1 MKNLSKNIILSI
13 LVFIQEQKKYFIQN
27 FPKILTYGLL
37 MSILFFSI
45 IYLSV
50 NFADLSILEATK
62 DNQFFK
68 KGESIFYGLISNIG
82 IFLWI
87 LSLSLNLYAY
97 VNNKKI
103 YKIFLLGAI
112 NAAFLMIADC
122 FDLQNSPF
130 GNKIYFFLASSSF
143 FVFFYC
149 SKLSI
154 IKNKLIILFISFSL
168 FAAAMLIDTLQGY
181 KNVLIPYL
189 YSSSVEELFEFL
201 GVFYYL
207 FYWFEVFRKIDKV
220 KK

>member
-1 MKNLSKNIILSI
+1 MRNLSI
-13 LVFIQEQKKYFIQN
+13 LGIIV
-27 FPKILTYGLL
+27 
-37 MSILFFSI
+37 SILYFTLIFI
-45 IYLSV
+45 SV
-50 NFADLSILEATK
+50 NFYGLSFHDVAN
-62 DNQFFK
+62 DNLIINN
-68 KGESIFYGLISNIG
+68 GESIFQGIISNIG

-97 VNNKKI
+97 VINKKI
-103 YKIFLLGAI
+103 SKIFLIGAI
-112 NAAFLMIADC
+112 NSAFLMIADC

-154 IKNKLIILFISFSL
+154 IKNKLIILLVSFSL

-181 KNVLIPYL
+181 KNDLIPYL
-189 YSSSVEELFEFL
+189 YSSAVEELFEFL

-207 FYWFEVFRKIDKV
+207 FYWFEVFRKINRLGK
-220 KK
+220 